1 MAVSRDDWSDDA
13 FPWLS
18 TRQTH
23 IGIAEAV
30 AMRVSYSG
38 ELAYELH
45 IPMPQ
50 LMAAYQAL
58 TKAGKA
64 FGMRLFGMRAVES
77 MRLEKG
83 YLHWKSDLITEF
95 NPIETGLDRF
105 VHDKPAFIGKEALM
119 AMQKQGLRKTLVCLD
134 IHATHAPSHG
144 GASVW
149 HAGNLAG
156 TVTSAS
162 YGYRVQ
168 KNLAYAFVTPE
179 YASPGTEVYV
189 DVLGV
194 SEKAVIVPMGLV

>member
-1 MAVSRDDWSDDA
+1 
-13 FPWLS
+13 
-18 TRQTH
+18 
-23 IGIAEAV
+23 
-30 AMRVSYSG
+30 MRVSYSG

-58 TKAGKA
+58 TKAGTT
-64 FGMRLFGMRAVES
+64 FGMCLFGMRAVES

-95 NPIETGLDRF
+95 NPFETGLHRF
-105 VHDKPAFIGKEALM
+105 VHDKPAFVGKEALM
-119 AMQKQGLRKTLVCLD
+119 AMQKKGLRKTLVCLD
-134 IHATHAPSHG
+134 IHATDAPSHG

-149 HAGNLAG
+149 HEGDMVG

-162 YGYRVQ
+162 YGYRVR
-168 KNLAYAFVTPE
+168 KNLAYAFIKPE
-179 YASPGTEVYV
+179 YASHGTEVYV

-194 SEKAVIVPMGLV
+194 SQKAVIVPMGQI